1 MTDVKND
8 GNWFCKDVS
17 QALSDF
23 STTRD
28 QGLSANQIAD
38 RQKTFGKN
46 RLTVRAGKGPLLLFL
61 LQFHQPLIYVLL
73 LAAALTAWLKE
84 PVDASVILGVVI
96 LNAIIGFVQEWRAI
110 QAISAL
116 AKSLVTETT
125 VIRGGL
131 RQRLASEELVPGD
144 IVLLA
149 AGDKVPADLR
159 ILEAQELRIAEAALT
174 GESLPVEKTSETLSS
189 NIGLPDQNNMAFSS
203 TLVTAGNGIGVVIAT
218 GDNSEIGRISHL
230 IDNADEMVTPLTQRL
245 MRLSQAMLW
254 MILLLAAFNFAI
266 GCWWHGKQP
275 VDMLLASVALSVS
288 AIPEGLP
295 AALTI
300 TLAIGVARM
309 AKRKAIIR
317 KLPAVE
323 TLGGTTVICSD
334 KTGTITENQMT
345 VTDIWTLSGIYRVTG
360 GGYSPEGEVI
370 TASESS
376 SEQVD
381 VSVDIGLER
390 CLRAGVLCN
399 DSDLRWKQDQ
409 WQIEG
414 DPTEGALL
422 VVARKAGFDL
432 DELRSERPRIHF
444 IPFDSA
450 RQFMATLHLVPG
462 ESQPV
467 VFVKGAVEKVLPRC
481 RDAYD
486 AEGDC
491 VAIDPDVIHA
501 SVDSLAK
508 EGKRVLAF
516 ARVRLEPGST
526 EVSEK
531 DLDGT
536 LTFLGLQA
544 MIDPPRNAV
553 IEAVRSCKGAGIQV
567 KMITGDHAGTAAAI
581 GRQLG
586 LLTELQTAIAGKELA
601 NTPDEELP
609 TIAENHSVFARVT
622 PEQKLR
628 LVRALQSRGH
638 IVAMTG
644 DGVNDAPALK
654 QANIGIAMGITGT
667 DVSKEAADLVLTDD
681 NFATIVAAIEEGRSV
696 FNNLTKFIV
705 WTIPTNIGQGLVL
718 LAAVLLGTELPILP
732 VQALW
737 INMTTAVFLGLTLAV
752 EPREKALMQ
761 RPPRDPKTQI
771 LNLELIMRTG
781 LIGLLLLCGAFG
793 LFWWMSTIRGS
804 SDAEARTVAVNVFIL
819 GAIGYL
825 LNCRSLTQSV
835 WSIGWLSNKWL
846 PVGVAV
852 MLLFQLA
859 FNYLPWMNQVFH
871 SKPVD
876 ALSWI
881 AASAVALSI
890 YTIVGLEKW
899 IRFGRLQKQNSM
911 T

>member
-1 MTDVKND
+1 MTDVKNN
-8 GNWFCKDVS
+8 GNWFCKDVR
-17 QALSDF
+17 QALSDLA
-23 STTRD
+23 TNRD
-28 QGLSANQIAD
+28 NGLTDDQIAD
-38 RQKTFGKN
+38 RQKTYGKN

-61 LQFHQPLIYVLL
+61 MQFHQPLIYVLL

-125 VIRGGL
+125 VIRGGI
-131 RQRLASEELVPGD
+131 RQRLASQELVPGD

-149 AGDKVPADLR
+149 AGDKVPADMR
-159 ILEAQELRIAEAALT
+159 MLEVQELRIAEAALT
-174 GESLPVEKTSETLSS
+174 GESLPVEKTSEKLSA
-189 NIGLPDQNNMAFSS
+189 NVGLPDQSNIAFSS
-203 TLVTAGNGIGVVIAT
+203 TLVTAGHGIGVVIAT

-230 IDNADEMVTPLTQRL
+230 IENADEMVTPLTQRL

-266 GCWWHGKQP
+266 GCWWHGKPP

-345 VTDIWTLSGIYRVTG
+345 VTDISTLSGIYRVTG
-360 GGYSPEGEVI
+360 GGYSPEGEI
-370 TASESS
+370 ISTTDIAPER
-376 SEQVD
+376 VD
-381 VSVDIGLER
+381 LSVDIGLER

-422 VVARKAGFDL
+422 VVARKAGFNL
-432 DELRSERPRIHF
+432 DELRSERPRIDF
-444 IPFDSA
+444 IPFDST
-450 RQFMATLHLVPG
+450 RQFMATMHQVPG
-462 ESQPV
+462 EPQPV
-467 VFVKGAVEKVLPRC
+467 VFIKGAVEKVLPRC

-486 AEGDC
+486 AEGDL
-491 VAIDPDVIHA
+491 VSIDPDAIHA
-501 SVDSLAK
+501 TVDSLAK

-516 ARVRLEPGST
+516 ARVRLEPGNTKVT
-526 EVSEK
+526 ES

-544 MIDPPRNAV
+544 MIDPPRHAV
-553 IEAVRSCKGAGIQV
+553 IEAIRSCKGAGIQV

-581 GRQLG
+581 GRQLS
-586 LLTELQTAIAGKELA
+586 LINDSQTAIVGKELA
-601 NTPDEELP
+601 DISDDDLP
-609 TIAENHSVFARVT
+609 SVAEQNSIFARVT

-628 LVRALQSRGH
+628 LVRALQARGH

-654 QANIGIAMGITGT
+654 QANVGIAMGITGT

-781 LIGLLLLCGAFG
+781 LIGLLLLFGAFG
-793 LFWWMSTIRGS
+793 LFWWMSAIRGA

-859 FNYLPWMNQVFH
+859 FNYLPWMNQIFH

-876 ALSWI
+876 ALSWL
-881 AASAVALSI
+881 AAFVVALSI
-890 YTIVGLEKW
+890 YAIIGLEKW
-899 IRFGRLQKQNSM
+899 IRFGGTQTQ
-911 T
+911 